1 MKDFDSGKIAARWSS
16 IPIEDLLS
24 TAARGISA
32 GNATD
37 AGRMWRLPTDHPDPI
52 VLAGGVPDETFMP
65 LEKIIDGLTRAI
77 KDEAEESLMY
87 GGWFGYQRCR
97 EAIADRQNNIEG
109 TTLDADNIIM
119 HNGSSGC
126 LENILKAFLQPGDVS
141 IIESP
146 SYSGTVRAIQG
157 YQADVIEIPMGKTGI
172 SPTSFQDTVAKLQSS
187 SKKVK
192 LFYTI
197 PDYHNPMGYVT
208 SLETRKEIL
217 DTCSKHGILIAE
229 DAAYTELYFDSPPP
243 PSYYALADGHG
254 VIKMCSFSKIVATGL
269 RAGWIQARS
278 EFTEPLTRVR
288 FDMGN
293 SPLVHYALTD
303 LITSGELGKHV
314 GAMRSLYK
322 KKCFALIASLRKY
335 CDQYIDV
342 EQPEG
347 GYFLWVRCKQ
357 GNALDITQAAADE
370 GLVFP
375 SGSVFY
381 IDRAQD
387 TAHFRLAYTRAPFEH
402 LEESG
407 KRLRRA
413 FERVLD

>member
-1 MKDFDSGKIAARWSS
+1 MEKFNLHKIASRWSNTS
-16 IPIEDLLS
+16 IESLLS
-24 TAARGISA
+24 SAARGISA

-37 AGRMWRLPTDHPDPI
+37 AGRMWRLPTEHPDPI

-65 LEKIIDGLTRAI
+65 LENIIAGLTKAI
-77 KDEAEESLMY
+77 KEEAEESLMY

-97 EAIADRQNNIEG
+97 EAIANRQNDIEG
-109 TTLDADNIIM
+109 ISLNADNIIM

-157 YQADVIEIPMGKTGI
+157 YEADVVDIPMGENGI
-172 SPTSFQDTVAKLQSS
+172 NPSVFENTVEKIQASGRM
-187 SKKVK
+187 VK
-192 LFYTI
+192 MFYTI

-208 SLETRKEIL
+208 SLETRQDIL
-217 DTCSKHGILIAE
+217 NICSKNGILIAE
-229 DAAYTELYFDSPPP
+229 DAAYTELYFDAPPP
-243 PSYYALADGHG
+243 PSYYALSDGHG

-269 RAGWIQARS
+269 RSGWIQARA

-293 SPLVHYALTD
+293 SPLVHYALAD
-303 LITSGELGKHV
+303 LILSGELDNHV
-314 GAMRSLYK
+314 DEMRSLYK
-322 KKCFALIASLRKY
+322 NKCQALIKSLRQY
-335 CDQYIDV
+335 CDPYIEVV
-342 EQPEG
+342 EPEG
-347 GYFLWVRCKQ
+347 GYFLWVKCKQ
-357 GNALDITQAAADE
+357 GNALDVTHAAAAE

-381 IDRAQD
+381 LDRDQN
-387 TAHFRLAYTRAPFEH
+387 TTHIRLAYTRAPFEQ

-407 KRLRRA
+407 KRLQRA
-413 FERVLD
+413 FEKVLD